1 MERMLKVNG
10 TISRV
15 AERTEEGNSR
25 VTMKRMENFD
35 NECQDYEGTDNLS
48 PFLRRESQELRSHMM
63 YDERT
68 FIPRNKSRKKL
79 GDRNE
84 RNAQE
89 ENVKE
94 KEMNIE
100 MEKE

>member
-1 MERMLKVNG
+1 MERMLRVNG

-15 AERTEEGNSR
+15 VEKRDDRNSG

-35 NECQDYEGTDNLS
+35 NECQDYEGYDNLS
-48 PFLRRESQELRSHMM
+48 PILRRESQELRSHMM

-79 GDRNE
+79 G
-84 RNAQE
+84 
-89 ENVKE
+89 
-94 KEMNIE
+94 
-100 MEKE
+100 